1 MTKTLAINYT
11 PRNGSYTKIL
21 FDEFL
26 ELAKGKTEI
35 KHLNL
40 AETPPEL
47 LLEKNLNLIMDWN
60 MGRRDFSEVELLIL
74 SNHHKLIEEVLE
86 VDNIVLAFPIYNF
99 TMPATVKAWIDAI
112 VVSDKTFSFSPET
125 GFTGLCNDKKALSI
139 IVSGFDY
146 NNSGDIKE
154 YASSTIKQNFDF
166 MGISSEQISAFGVD
180 QNRNQLNSILEN
192 AKFEIK
198 TLIDKWF
205 TN

>member
-1 MTKTLAINYT
+1 M
-11 PRNGSYTKIL
+11 
-21 FDEFL
+21 

-47 LLEKNLNLIMDWN
+47 LLEENLNLIMDWN
-60 MGRRDFSEVELLIL
+60 MGRRDFSEVELSTL

-125 GFTGLCNDKKALSI
+125 GFKGLCNDKKALSI

-154 YASSTIKQNFDF
+154 FASSTIKQNFDF

-180 QNRNQLNSILEN
+180 QNRDQLNLILES